1 MFSKTA
7 VAITSFLAIAEAVK
21 VTSPAK
27 GDNWDLSQ
35 THEIKWETV
44 SSDPKSFEIVIVN
57 QSGYPQVSETI
68 ATVQA
73 ADGKY
78 ELKDAKVAAGSAYQI
93 NLVSVDPENSGILA
107 QSNQFNFIGSD
118 DSSSA
123 SASDSASATA
133 SASASGSA
141 ASASVTGSSSSASS
155 SAASA
160 TATATQSSGL
170 TTVTTAT
177 TGSAAA
183 TASAS
188 GTAASHASSSGTATG
203 SAASGKSTAPSS
215 ASAIKSTFAILGS
228 VAVAAYMLL

>member
-21 VTSPAK
+21 VTKPAK
-27 GDNWDLSQ
+27 GDDWDLSK
-35 THEIKWETV
+35 TNEITWETV

-57 QSGYPQVSETI
+57 QSGYPEVSETI

-78 ELKDAKVAAGSAYQI
+78 ELKGAKVAAGDAYRI
-93 NLVSVDPENSGILA
+93 NLVSVDPQNSGILA
-107 QSNQFNFIGSD
+107 QSNEFSFTGSD

-123 SASDSASATA
+123 SASGSATA

-141 ASASVTGSSSSASS
+141 ATASATGSSSSASG
-155 SAASA
+155 SAA
-160 TATATQSSGL
+160 TATVTQTSGL
-170 TTVTTAT
+170 TTVTTVT
-177 TGSAAA
+177 TGSA

-188 GTAASHASSSGTATG
+188 GTAASNSSGSGTASGTTTG
-203 SAASGKSTAPSS
+203 SAASGTSTSAPSS
-215 ASAIKSTFAILGS
+215 ASAIKSTFAIFGS
-228 VAVAAYMLL
+228 VAVAAYMLF

>member
-21 VTSPAK
+21 VTKPAK
-27 GDNWDLSQ
+27 GDDWDLSK
-35 THEIKWETV
+35 TNEITWETV

-57 QSGYPQVSETI
+57 QSGYPEVSETI

-78 ELKDAKVAAGSAYQI
+78 ELKGAKVAAGDAYRI
-93 NLVSVDPENSGILA
+93 NLVSVDPQNSGILA
-107 QSNQFNFIGSD
+107 QSNEFSFTGSD

-123 SASDSASATA
+123 SASGSATA

-141 ASASVTGSSSSASS
+141 ATASATGSSSSASG
-155 SAASA
+155 SAA
-160 TATATQSSGL
+160 TATVTQTSGL
-170 TTVTTAT
+170 TTVTT
-177 TGSAAA
+177 GSA

-188 GTAASHASSSGTATG
+188 GTAASNASGSGTASGTATG
-203 SAASGKSTAPSS
+203 SAASGTSTSAPSS
-215 ASAIKSTFAILGS
+215 ASAIKSTFAIFGS
-228 VAVAAYMLL
+228 VAVAAYMLF